1 MVDVGVYAGLPKS
14 VKTKFFKPFA
24 EVRRLG
30 VHGDGSCFF
39 HSVAACVDL
48 DAYHTRSH
56 ADRQQIGLRLRKKIQ
71 SHLLD
76 GGEDKWKAFWRR
88 RKLSKM
94 ALARVPS
101 FQEIVAQANDPSAW
115 AATHL
120 IMYAMQKLRLNHI
133 FIDATT
139 NQIYCGV
146 VALEK
151 KRRPLVMI
159 LWVDHAHFEPIVTR
173 NETSFPLDHPVAKH
187 VHDVFLRSPCP
198 RITEDHVLRGAG
210 PPVFKYAFDK
220 SVNRADRRVI
230 EAILKD
236 PRGWPYDYQR
246 CQNDPDMVLRMW
258 PDARIRK
265 AFSHQFG
272 GLSVCDMGSTPKVIT
287 FNEENWRRKP
297 KPFRGTLEEYRQYL
311 VMHEVGHAHGKLH
324 ERGVAGRK
332 CPVMYQQTKGAG
344 GEGQCLVNPF
354 PRRRTRRGRQK
365 KICRV

>member
-24 EVRRLG
+24 EVQRLG

-159 LWVDHAHFEPIVTR
+159 LWVDHAHFGAHRDTQRDLVPPRPPRREARPR
-173 NETSFPLDHPVAKH
+173 RFPKVPVPSDHGGPCVARRGPAGLQVRVRQKRQAGRPSSH
-187 VHDVFLRSPCP
+187 RGHPEGSSRVALR
-198 RITEDHVLRGAG
+198 H
-210 PPVFKYAFDK
+210 
-220 SVNRADRRVI
+220 
-230 EAILKD
+230 
-236 PRGWPYDYQR
+236 QR

-297 KPFRGTLEEYRQYL
+297 KPFCGTLEEYRQYL

-344 GEGQCLVNPF
+344 GEGQCFGQPF
-354 PRRRTRRGRQK
+354 SSSSDEEGSTK
-365 KICRV
+365 KNM